1 MICINMRVSKWWYF
15 IYLFIWLNYR
25 ISSPNWKFCH
35 QRVYLNAF
43 DTLIHNCL
51 ALENWTDNCFML
63 LCKHSHCDSTFNA
76 AYIHTS
82 LCQIRTKFSIMR
94 CDNMLSAETDPF
106 CCVMKH
112 ISSLLTLPCKRERER
127 VMCQWD
133 ISVQSNS
140 LHWIIGRPHVPQCRW
155 CNYYESTHTHTQ
167 IQMQIWQENAHPY
180 TCMPM

>member
-1 MICINMRVSKWWYF
+1 MLHHLLTLMSFQTCGAQKNMFWKMICINMRVSKWWYF

-112 ISSLLTLPCKRERER
+112 ISSLLTLPCKRERE
-127 VMCQWD
+127 
-133 ISVQSNS
+133 S
-140 LHWIIGRPHVPQCRW
+140 HVPVRHL
-155 CNYYESTHTHTQ
+155 SS
-167 IQMQIWQENAHPY
+167 I
-180 TCMPM
+180 